1 MPRPP
6 SPEERKQYGL
16 RPLTVGLMR
25 EFRHLAVD
33 GYKNLNDLVEEALQD
48 LLENIGRDGNDFAR

>member
-16 RPLTVGLMR
+16 HLTVRLMHV
-25 EFRHLAVD
+25 FRHLAVD
-33 GYKNLNDLVEEALQD
+33 GYKNLNDLIEEALQG